1 MFIEYVSFRP
11 RPNCAEVWT
20 MRGLT
25 LKMHQMLTVH
35 NTLKKLE
42 NTAILTILVL
52 SLCKTR
58 VRKSHHYHEVIIL
71 EKLCFKMH
79 GFPSTLKRKPE
90 SFLWVEARA
99 FWKSSV
105 FVTDYCWR
113 QNKSQKKLAASSNF
127 YSVDGRGLVYIRR
140 LSFLTKSKTV
150 PVFQLLLLIWFTF
163 ALFQKSPRKTSGLKS
178 EIPAFNFD

>member
-1 MFIEYVSFRP
+1 
-11 RPNCAEVWT
+11 

-79 GFPSTLKRKPE
+79 GFPSTLKRK
-90 SFLWVEARA
+90 AR
-99 FWKSSV
+99 
-105 FVTDYCWR
+105 R
-113 QNKSQKKLAASSNF
+113 PF
-127 YSVDGRGLVYIRR
+127 Y
-140 LSFLTKSKTV
+140 
-150 PVFQLLLLIWFTF
+150 
-163 ALFQKSPRKTSGLKS
+163 GLKRGRFGKA
-178 EIPAFNFD
+178 PFL

>member
-1 MFIEYVSFRP
+1 MFIECVSFRP

-42 NTAILTILVL
+42 NTTILTILVL
-52 SLCKTR
+52 CLCKTR

-79 GFPSTLKRKPE
+79 GSPSTLKRKVRVLFMVWSE
-90 SFLWVEARA
+90 GALEKLRFCDGLLLAVEQILEKTSCVFKFLQRRWTG
-99 FWKSSV
+99 S
-105 FVTDYCWR
+105 
-113 QNKSQKKLAASSNF
+113 
-127 YSVDGRGLVYIRR
+127 LVYIFVDC
-140 LSFLTKSKTV
+140 LS
-150 PVFQLLLLIWFTF
+150 
-163 ALFQKSPRKTSGLKS
+163 
-178 EIPAFNFD
+178 